1 MAERA
6 TATRDVIIV
15 GAGPA
20 GSALAIELAS
30 EGLDVLLVDAAR
42 FPRDK
47 TCGDYVSP
55 RGLARLDALGCG
67 VQLRALGCTPI
78 RRSRLYLD
86 RDELVS
92 GTLPDVAGLPRY
104 GHAVPRLE
112 LDHILFQRAI
122 EAGAATREEYRVTGL
137 EHTARGVE
145 IMGTLAGRPHR
156 EHGRIVIG
164 ADGATSV
171 VARAA
176 GLGMTDA
183 RYTLASMRAYAH
195 GLTLDHTIMY
205 FDHTYFPGYGWVF
218 PVRPG
223 LCNVGVGM
231 VSESLGQGGL
241 ALPDFFARFR
251 RLCTKLGRAH
261 GTTLE
266 IGPHRGW
273 PIRTY
278 GGARR
283 NYFDRGLLIGEA
295 GCLVDPMN
303 GEGIPLALDS
313 AHLAARTIR
322 AAFRRGRFAAGDLAG
337 YEADWRAA
345 FDPDL
350 AISDLI
356 VSMIRNRRF
365 LPLWLSA
372 LRMTSH
378 VARHDPRY
386 AAITG
391 GILGGVVPARRALT
405 PEMFLRTLALAPSY
419 LREAS
424 RGRAAGWL
432 SLGQGWLRGHVEFA
446 RALVEDGPG
455 LVAWLREIEAKQRT
469 VVRSGGSRAG

>member
-1 MAERA
+1 MAERTKA
-6 TATRDVIIV
+6 AWDVIVV

-30 EGLDVLLVDAAR
+30 EGVDVLLVDAAR

-67 VQLRALGCTPI
+67 PRLRALGCTPI

-92 GTLPDVAGLPRY
+92 GVLPEVAGLPSY

-112 LDHILFQRAI
+112 LDHIMFQRAL
-122 EAGAATREEYRVTGL
+122 EAGAVAREEYRVTGL
-137 EHTARGVE
+137 EHTSRGVE
-145 IMGTLAGRPHR
+145 VVGTLAGKAHR
-156 EHGRIVIG
+156 ELGRLVIG
-164 ADGATSV
+164 ADGANS
-171 VARAA
+171 AIAHAA
-176 GLGMTDA
+176 GLRMTDA
-183 RYTLASMRAYAH
+183 RYTLASIRAYAR

-205 FDHTYFPGYGWVF
+205 FDQTYFPGYGWIF

-231 VSESLGQGGL
+231 VSESLSQGEL

-251 RLCTKLGRAH
+251 RLCAKLARAH
-261 GTTLE
+261 GVTIE
-266 IGPHRGW
+266 IGRHRGW

-295 GCLVDPMN
+295 GCLVDPLN

-313 AHLAARTIR
+313 AHVAARTIR
-322 AAFRRGRFAAGDLAG
+322 AAFRRGQFAAADLAG
-337 YEADWRAA
+337 YETDWRAT

-378 VARHDPRY
+378 VARRDARY
-386 AAITG
+386 AAVTG
-391 GILGGVVPARRALT
+391 GILGGVIPARRALT
-405 PEMFLRTLALAPSY
+405 PEMFLRTLARTPSY
-419 LREAS
+419 LREAA
-424 RGRAAGWL
+424 GGGVAGWL
-432 SLGQGWLRGHVEFA
+432 GLGQRWLRGHVEVAQAFA
-446 RALVEDGPG
+446 EDAPG
-455 LVAWLREIEAKQRT
+455 FTAWLREIDAKQRK
-469 VVRSGGSRAG
+469 VRSA

>member
-1 MAERA
+1 MAE
-6 TATRDVIIV
+6 RDVIIV

-47 TCGDYVSP
+47 VCGDYVSP
-55 RGLARLDALGCG
+55 RALARLEALGCG
-67 VQLRALGCTPI
+67 PRLRALGCLPI

-92 GTLPDVAGLPRY
+92 GTLPEVDGLPAH
-104 GHAVPRLE
+104 GHAIPRLE
-112 LDHILFQRAI
+112 LDHVLFQRAQA
-122 EAGAATREEYRVTGL
+122 AGAATREEWRVTGF
-137 EHTARGVE
+137 EPTAHGVE
-145 IMGTLAGRPHR
+145 VVGTLAGKPHR
-156 EHGRIVIG
+156 EHGRMVIG
-164 ADGATSV
+164 ADGANSMI
-171 VARAA
+171 ARAA
-176 GLGMTDA
+176 GLRMTDA
-183 RYTLASMRAYAH
+183 RYTLASVRAYAR
-195 GLTLDHTIMY
+195 GLTLDHTLMY
-205 FDHTYFPGYGWVF
+205 FDRTYFPGYGWVF

-231 VSESLGQGGL
+231 VSESLGRGDL

-251 RLCTKLGRAH
+251 QLCDKLGRAH
-261 GTTLE
+261 GVTVE
-266 IGPHRGW
+266 IGPQRGW

-278 GGARR
+278 GGAQR
-283 NYFDRGLLIGEA
+283 NYFERGLLIGEA
-295 GCLVDPMN
+295 GCFVDPLN

-322 AAFRRGRFAAGDLAG
+322 TAFRRGRFTAAELAT
-337 YEADWRAA
+337 YERDWRAA

-378 VARHDPRY
+378 VARHDARY

-391 GILGGVVPARRALT
+391 GILGGVVPARRALA
-405 PEMFLRTLALAPSY
+405 PELFLRTLARAPSY
-419 LREAS
+419 LREAA
-424 RGRAAGWL
+424 GGNLAGLRA
-432 SLGQGWLRGHVEFA
+432 LGQGWWRGHVELA
-446 RALVEDGPG
+446 RAFLEDRGDT
-455 LVAWLREIEAKQRT
+455 VAWLREIEGKQRK
-469 VVRSGGSRAG
+469 VIRFAGSRAG